1 MTHQDAKGRDQGGR
15 FTKGNNGGPGNP
27 HAAKVAQLR
36 SVLLEA
42 VTPEDI
48 RAVVEALVTEAKAG
62 NVSAMREFF
71 NRVLGQP
78 QAIDAIERLAEV
90 EAILERLEAS
100 PMGEPSR

>member
-15 FTKGNNGGPGNP
+15 FAKGNNGGPGNP

>member
-1 MTHQDAKGRDQGGR
+1 MRLPKSSPAVPVRHVGL
-15 FTKGNNGGPGNP
+15 TKGINGGPAPP

-36 SVLLEA
+36 SVL
-42 VTPEDI
+42 PEDI